1 MQVTLKQL
9 VNGWESLSKLGQVSA
24 GEGLTIVQAYWIG
37 KIIAAAEPELQ
48 ELDKL
53 RMSLARRLG
62 EEIDGQLQIKP
73 ENVQDFTERV
83 EALLGVTI
91 ELPGQTIALNELASD
106 LPLSGLDLIRLNWLI
121 TES

>member
-48 ELDKL
+48 EFDKL
-53 RMSLARRLG
+53 RMSLAKKLG

-91 ELPGQTIALNELASD
+91 ELPGQTLPLNELASD

-121 TES
+121 TEG

>member
-37 KIIAAAEPELQ
+37 KVIAAAEPELQ
-48 ELDKL
+48 EFEKL
-53 RMSLARRLG
+53 RMSLAKKLG
-62 EEIDGQLQIKP
+62 EEIDGRLQIKP

-91 ELPGQTIALNELASD
+91 ELPGHTIPLNELPSD

>member
-1 MQVTLKQL
+1 MQITLKQL

-48 ELDKL
+48 EFDKL
-53 RMSLARRLG
+53 RMSLAKNLG

-83 EALLGVTI
+83 DALLGVTI
-91 ELPGQTIALNELASD
+91 DLPGQTLPLNELASD
-106 LPLSGLDLIRLNWLI
+106 LPLSGLDLIRLSWLI
-121 TES
+121 TEG